1 MEEENQKF
9 KDENKLLQEKVEQSQ
24 GSLLEKE
31 SEIYIISETL
41 SEKEEELKDSADLVK
56 RLKKEFETRDL
67 TKQNL
72 IEELQTK
79 LNETE
84 VIILDKDEVIDSYLK
99 QQQLK
104 SNEINSLQEQLDQLN
119 QLIKSKDIEFEE
131 MRTNL
136 VEKEKSLQLLEFQ
149 IQEKVQ
155 IEEKLS
161 QEIKKH
167 LELITQNQTQE
178 KFLKEKIGILEN
190 LVLQAQTQ
198 VEELNEEKVNFNN
211 QIIEKDSSILV
222 HTNKISELSSSLHE
236 KELQISEFEDKVIF
250 YLFII
255 SNFNFLK
262 NFFFLIDKI
271 SRRRISTFN

>member
-1 MEEENQKF
+1 LEEENQKF